1 MQPHM
6 ENPALAARGVPNSDL
21 LTGSIGSESTLPL
34 RKLQAQ
40 RLTQR
45 FAISPAMASVLAPL
59 LHGEVA
65 Q

>member
-21 LTGSIGSESTLPL
+21 ASALICSEYATSVHD
-34 RKLQAQ
+34 LQAR
-40 RLTQR
+40 RLTR
-45 FAISPAMASVLAPL
+45 RCAISLAMASIVAPL

-65 Q
+65 